1 MTRSGTGVSDDA
13 AVAEAARGSA
23 GRLIVRRVRQLL
35 FGRPLADATDAVPPL
50 PPGRLVRVPGRG
62 EIFVRDQPGP
72 DDALPVVLLHGW
84 FASAELNWFGAFGR
98 FEGERRVLAVDHRGH
113 GRGIHP
119 VGPFTLEDCAE
130 DVAALLH
137 ELQVPRALVVG
148 FSMGGPIGMLLA
160 RRHPDVVAG
169 LVVASTAAVFATVR
183 VERWRWRLIRVIDWG
198 LRLGLGD
205 RLVARLASEWGRVD
219 PAFAPYGGWLVA
231 EFTRATPRVIR
242 EAGTAL
248 SRFDARPW
256 LDELS
261 MPTASVVTGDDSLV
275 PPSRQEA
282 LARALG
288 APVERLDGV
297 DHDAPIAAVDRFG
310 AAIHSAVDRVAAAYA
325 QDGHVRQR
333 PS

>member
-1 MTRSGTGVSDDA
+1 MSQ
-13 AVAEAARGSA
+13 GSA

-35 FGRPLADATDAVPPL
+35 VGRPLADATDAVPPL

-62 EIFVRDQPGP
+62 EIFVRDLAGP

-84 FASAELNWFGAFGR
+84 FASAELNWFGSFGR
-98 FEGERRVLAVDHRGH
+98 FAGERRVLAVDHRGH
-113 GRGIHP
+113 GRGVHP

-137 ELQVPRALVVG
+137 ELEVPRAVVVG
-148 FSMGGPIGMLLA
+148 FSMGGPVGLLLA
-160 RRHPDVVAG
+160 RRHPHLVAG
-169 LVVASTAAVFATVR
+169 LVVASTAAVFATAR
-183 VERWRWRLIRVIDWG
+183 IERWRWRLIRVLDWG

-231 EFTRATPRVIR
+231 EFTRASPRAIR
-242 EAGTAL
+242 EAGTEL

-256 LDELS
+256 LGELT
-261 MPTASVVTGDDSLV
+261 MPTASVITGDDSLV

-288 APVERLDGV
+288 ATVERLDGV

-310 AAIHSAVDRVAAAYA
+310 AAIHRAVDRVTGACID
-325 QDGHVRQR
+325 DGQVRQR
-333 PS
+333 SS